1 MNIELIGDAEL
12 TALASN
18 AFDLGLRHGRVPGI
32 PATSEWVCVHLGIPH
47 SPLIYVAS
55 LNATY
60 RAGYDIGA
68 MQRRFKEAQDRL

>member
-1 MNIELIGDAEL
+1 MSIDRMLDTELC
-12 TALASN
+12 ALASR
-18 AFDLGLRHGRVPGI
+18 AFSLGLRQGRLQAQPSS
-32 PATSEWVCVHLGIPH
+32 SEVVCAHLCITH

-68 MQRRFKEAQDRL
+68 MQRRFAEAQDRL